1 MKLTSSRQRRKND
14 HCQWVIVETPSARS
28 AIFPPLHHFLPFP
41 PVDRGRI
48 NATAITIVSFRTESI
63 DALGGMLRIVRRFSV
78 NLNNEQQTK
87 LLALVVKISS
97 DKQFRE
103 NEKKKKKRKEKRCRK
118 TTESTSVC
126 VQLKVIFSI
135 LCTNFFILIVL
146 VLDVINLFFQFV
158 EISKL

>member
-1 MKLTSSRQRRKND
+1 MKLASSRQRRKND

-103 NEKKKKKRKEKRCRK
+103 NEKKKRKERKNDVEKRLNRRVYVYNWK
-118 TTESTSVC
+118 WY
-126 VQLKVIFSI
+126 F
-135 LCTNFFILIVL
+135 
-146 VLDVINLFFQFV
+146 LFFAL
-158 EISKL
+158 ISLSSLYLYLMW